1 MKKFTK
7 KIMAF
12 LVVGAISLGM
22 IGCGASN
29 NSDKQSSNE
38 KKDNVQTSNES
49 GKTTSDLPDTITIIV
64 PWGVGGG
71 VDVVSRKVAS
81 IMEKQTGKAV
91 VVENHTGASGTIAM
105 GDLLD
110 AKTDGSVLIVA
121 NGPLFTLT
129 PYFVDVDY
137 KFEDITP
144 LVGMRTVDCILMT
157 NPKKSNIN
165 TLEELIEYGKKNG
178 INFGT
183 SGGPGNDQY
192 TMVTALFKQLGIKA
206 EPIVYD
212 GQNETVNALVGEH
225 VDLSIASPPTYH
237 EQAKEGNVKP
247 IATLTPEGS
256 KTPFGDIPSVKTLD
270 GIDIEFVGMDYFAC
284 SSKVPQEKADAL
296 KKALEDVYADE
307 EFKAY
312 MQEMGFDFWGVG
324 TEEIVD
330 AVNKQ
335 MEAMKKYS
343 QQ

>member
-1 MKKFTK
+1 MKRITK
-7 KIMAF
+7 RI
-12 LVVGAISLGM
+12 ISFSLATM
-22 IGCGASN
+22 MSVSVIGCGTN
-29 NSDKQSSNE
+29 ISDKQAPAE
-38 KKDNVQTSNES
+38 KKEDTANAVDTV
-49 GKTTSDLPDTITIIV
+49 KADADLPDTITIIV

-110 AKTDGSVLIVA
+110 AKDDGSTLIVA

-129 PYFVDVDY
+129 PYFIDVDY
-137 KFEDITP
+137 KFEDIRP
-144 LVGMRTVDCILMT
+144 LAGMRTVDCILMT

-165 TLEELIEYGKKNG
+165 SLEELIEYGKQNG

-192 TMVTALFKQLGIKA
+192 TMVTAFFKQLGIKA

-212 GQNETVNALVGEH
+212 GQNETVNALVGGH

-256 KTPFGDIPSVKTLD
+256 KTPFGDVPAVKTVD
-270 GIDIEFVGMDYFAC
+270 GVDVEFVGMDYFAC
-284 SSKVPQEKADAL
+284 ASKVPEEKAKAL
-296 KKALEDVYADE
+296 QKALEDVYADQ
-307 EFKAY
+307 EFRNY
-312 MQEMGFDFWGVG
+312 MEEMGFDFWGVG
-324 TEEIVD
+324 TEEIVE

-335 MEAMKKYS
+335 MDAMKKYS
-343 QQ
+343 E